1 MPRPSPSVLARLLES
16 SEPEARE
23 VAWGEFLTDYNRILL
38 HVARSFRGDHDA
50 AMDRYA
56 CMLEQLRADDFHRL
70 RRYVA
75 DGRSEFTT
83 WLVVVA
89 QRICLDQHRH
99 RYGRNRSGG
108 GPGQGPGED
117 ERVARRRLVDLL
129 GAEVDLASMAD
140 GGTATPE
147 EALRTGEI
155 YGELENLLEQLGPHD
170 RLLVKLRFEDDLT
183 VQEIV
188 RSLGFSTRF
197 HVYRRLSCVLA
208 RLRGELQRKGITD
221 PVP

>member
-1 MPRPSPSVLARLLES
+1 
-16 SEPEARE
+16 
-23 VAWGEFLTDYNRILL
+23 
-38 HVARSFRGDHDA
+38 
-50 AMDRYA
+50 MDRYA
-56 CMLEQLRADDFHRL
+56 CVLEQLRADDFRRL

-75 DGRSEFTT
+75 DGRSEFST

-99 RYGRNRSGG
+99 HYGRNRSGG
-108 GPGQGPGED
+108 ERGQGPGED

-129 GAEVDLASMAD
+129 GAEVDLASIAD
-140 GGTATPE
+140 GGAATPE
-147 EALRTGEI
+147 EALRAGEI
-155 YGELENLLEQLGPHD
+155 YGELENLLERLGPRD

-188 RSLGFSTRF
+188 RSLGFPTRF
-197 HVYRRLSCVLA
+197 HVYRRLSYVLE
-208 RLRGELQRKGITD
+208 RLRYELQRKGITD